1 VKFLC
6 LCYYDTAAFAK
17 LTSAEAAKIAPA
29 CEPHDARLKATGKV
43 PVIGSLASPEK
54 WSTFVPRDGKP
65 GHRSGAHTAGTQQA
79 GAFFIV
85 EAQDM
90 EEAKAVASKHPAA
103 NFGEH
108 LGFAVEVRPC
118 ERYEEHPP
126 RGEAR

>member
-1 VKFLC
+1 MKFLC
-6 LCYYDTAAFAK
+6 LCYYDTAAFAN

-29 CEPHDARLKATGKV
+29 CKPHDERLKATGKV
-43 PVIGSLASPEK
+43 PVIGSLAFPEK
-54 WSTFVPRDGKP
+54 WSTFVPKDGRP
-65 GHRSGAHTAGTQQA
+65 EHASGPYTASTRQA

-85 EAQDM
+85 EAKDT

-118 ERYEEHPP
+118 ERYEEYP
-126 RGEAR
+126 